1 MICFFYFVLN
11 KNKVNTIKK
20 TLKSKGLKQ
29 TWLAQRLEKSFNM
42 VNGYVQNRRQP
53 SLEDLYKIA
62 IILDVDIK
70 ELIVSNKDE

>member
-11 KNKVNTIKK
+11 KNKVNTIKN
-20 TLKSKGLKQ
+20 TLKSKGVKQ
-29 TWLAQRLEKSFNM
+29 TWLAQRLEKSYNM

>member
-20 TLKSKGLKQ
+20 TLKSKGVKQ
-29 TWLAQRLEKSFNM
+29 TWLAQRLEKSYNM

-53 SLEDLYKIA
+53 SLQDLYKIA

>member
-20 TLKSKGLKQ
+20 TLKSKGVKQ
-29 TWLAQRLEKSFNM
+29 TWLAQRLEKSYNM

>member
-1 MICFFYFVLN
+1 M
-11 KNKVNTIKK
+11 NTIKK
-20 TLKSKGLKQ
+20 TLKSKGVKQ
-29 TWLAQRLEKSFNM
+29 TWLAQRLEKSYNM